1 MASRAS
7 LSEHDSVIANINA
20 VDVAVVF
27 GNGKRAFECVLKY
40 LRECD
45 ALEIRQAAIHCLC
58 VVVIPNTPASE
69 TLTMVREIQPHVIEI
84 CTSATARYRHIIQ
97 NTSASGNATD
107 AELVAKFLQA
117 CIQSLSQCSQLLR
130 TKVQSEEL
138 LPSMLMVIE
147 TSLAVGEA
155 CFSLCQW
162 VEQQFSHTAKGLSQL
177 FTSTCSLLK
186 LSMEHLDLVSFGSC
200 SDILVESIKAII
212 ARLQLVCKV
221 VMCFDASL
229 MFLTWKGLGKL
240 VCGAKPLL
248 DSNWMVQPLV
258 ANLCAAVEAKARE
271 CIQCAPIGQETPCS
285 SYSKLLKVCRFLA
298 TLLVKLVRE
307 FEDLSYEFCAD
318 IVHLLV
324 TVHSVCPPSSLAK
337 EVAPAIAQDVDTNVL
352 ILREPLISTLLQSPP
367 FLLRLV
373 RGTDVQKSQ
382 HFGWALCLSSLAKF
396 FSKLSDGMKDQL
408 MEADSSQEGRSTS
421 CPVLDAF
428 FSCMRECYVDLRVP
442 ILLPGVMC
450 NGQAQSPVTLYDHI
464 CTHLCT
470 LVTSLSAR
478 HYNQLEVVL
487 LKNLLGEDPYCSLL
501 ASDVWCFLARW
512 GTNETCIQHVHLL
525 ANLLLK
531 LPQSSS
537 SAYLALC
544 SLIRRLFLV
553 LSLQAQ
559 ASVLFPLPHHSFSF
573 TPPSLS
579 NAQMSVVESFSP
591 VTPFRI
597 KLWACLDLGSLP
609 SAQSEL
615 SSCCVAAIMEELC
628 KDAPNQT
635 MLHEAL
641 QGLSS
646 LRDLSVAQV
655 AAQQAQNT
663 IAAALMQLLV
673 AMRQGKLT
681 VAVAC
686 DVIRLFPLVL
696 GHLPPQEYKT
706 VCSNLCELAEYNPP
720 LPVALELTSFLSQC
734 GGLQIP
740 THLQSDVLQCLV
752 GMFQCLLG
760 HRDWLVH
767 HHALEAFRSF
777 AELTPFGEVVEQCI
791 PHDMTE
797 AVVSFLHTTPRRP
810 YQDTL
815 SDRDLLIHILTERH
829 KFTTSMES
837 NVLLTTPGT
846 GVTCPPCLEDMALH
860 NAIGT
865 MKANW
870 EQVIASHN
878 KLTPTNIIELRT
890 LCQSILQYIDGNT

>member
-1 MASRAS
+1 
-7 LSEHDSVIANINA
+7 
-20 VDVAVVF
+20 
-27 GNGKRAFECVLKY
+27 
-40 LRECD
+40 
-45 ALEIRQAAIHCLC
+45 
-58 VVVIPNTPASE
+58 
-69 TLTMVREIQPHVIEI
+69 MVREIQPHVIEI

-421 CPVLDAF
+421 CPMLDAF

-525 ANLLLK
+525 ANL
-531 LPQSSS
+531 PASVPFI
-537 SAYLALC
+537 ACLC
-544 SLIRRLFLV
+544 SLHSLPLFPASVPFIACLCSLHNLPLFPSQPSSVVYPSLYVWGHSGTGKTLVIQSVLKKLQVQFAFVSCIDCYTPQLLFESALRQITATHSDPMTGRCDSMAKFVRVLSQVLNECGPVAYLV
-553 LSLQAQ
+553 LDKAERVRDMEPTLLPSLMRLAELRKGDSKKSKRKVPKDKPSCQLQ
-559 ASVLFPLPHHSFSF
+559 GPKPFPLDRMMAVFYS
-573 TPPSLS
+573 
-579 NAQMSVVESFSP
+579 
-591 VTPFRI
+591 
-597 KLWACLDLGSLP
+597 
-609 SAQSEL
+609 
-615 SSCCVAAIMEELC
+615 IMEDCE
-628 KDAPNQT
+628 APSTDVYSQI
-635 MLHEAL
+635 
-641 QGLSS
+641 SS
-646 LRDLSVAQV
+646 LVTMQLVAQV
-655 AAQQAQNT
+655 GN
-663 IAAALMQLLV
+663 
-673 AMRQGKLT
+673 G
-681 VAVAC
+681 C
-686 DVIRLFPLVL
+686 DLDNPR
-696 GHLPPQEYKT
+696 YK
-706 VCSNLCELAEYNPP
+706 
-720 LPVALELTSFLSQC
+720 
-734 GGLQIP
+734 
-740 THLQSDVLQCLV
+740 CLV
-752 GMFQCLLG
+752 NLDFI
-760 HRDWLVH
+760 RAVS
-767 HHALEAFRSF
+767 RSVGF
-777 AELTPFGEVVEQCI
+777 DIV
-791 PHDMTE
+791 
-797 AVVSFLHTTPRRP
+797 
-810 YQDTL
+810 
-815 SDRDLLIHILTERH
+815 
-829 KFTTSMES
+829 
-837 NVLLTTPGT
+837 
-846 GVTCPPCLEDMALH
+846 
-860 NAIGT
+860 
-865 MKANW
+865 
-870 EQVIASHN
+870 
-878 KLTPTNIIELRT
+878 
-890 LCQSILQYIDGNT
+890 QYLYDFV